1 MKVKDGD
8 KDKNKSPTEGE
19 GLASTS
25 AEGQIEENAGIT
37 SMFNYS
43 LPHQQSIEGIKLV
56 PSVCPCVCVCYFW
69 WRYHV
74 VTSHCHAMMAQ
85 RHFVFLV

>member
-37 SMFNYS
+37 SIFHYS
-43 LPHQQSIEGIKLV
+43 LPHQWSIGGYKIG
-56 PSVCPCVCVCYFW
+56 S
-69 WRYHV
+69 
-74 VTSHCHAMMAQ
+74 
-85 RHFVFLV
+85 VFLCMCV